1 MCFIFLM
8 YRILKK
14 IPNIIY
20 FMNCGQD
27 FEFAWI
33 SDDFLKF
40 ELILKKKERKGLS
53 FRFSAWAK
61 SAHAQL
67 TRGSVAHGIGPRQR

>member
-14 IPNIIY
+14 IPNKIY

-27 FEFAWI
+27 FE
-33 SDDFLKF
+33 
-40 ELILKKKERKGLS
+40 ERKKEKD
-53 FRFSAWAK
+53 
-61 SAHAQL
+61 
-67 TRGSVAHGIGPRQR
+67 